1 MIIISLSK
9 YKTIVYFAIASQ
21 LSEVS
26 SRMQAVDKLLYFV
39 YVGLRQVFSTH
50 DQIYIMAVVERDE
63 EDPFAYKLLEEV
75 QHFLESKGH
84 LKEAITLG
92 SIVDN
97 VSNIQ
102 LAATGRQTTLGSA
115 TQTNADDKFIRT
127 LIHNSFG
134 NLLIDHYYYFSYVL
148 LLILLL

>member
-1 MIIISLSK
+1 MIIILLSK
-9 YKTIVYFAIASQ
+9 YKTIVYFVIASQ

-50 DQIYIMAVVERDE
+50 DQIYIYMAVVERDE

-102 LAATGRQTTLGSA
+102 LVATGRQTTLDSGLA
-115 TQTNADDKFIRT
+115 QQHKLMPMI
-127 LIHNSFG
+127 NSLG
-134 NLLIDHYYYFSYVL
+134 H
-148 LLILLL
+148 